1 MTTKK
6 HLKRRVRSRA
16 AQTGES
22 YATALRSIRRQEQ
35 DRASRNAAPAGEG
48 IASCS
53 FCGKPD
59 SMVQRLV
66 AGPGVYICDECVGL
80 SAAVIEDAAHGS
92 AGESARRRSR
102 FYDRP
107 ADDILA
113 MLPALALSAARV
125 EAELAGWIGRLRE
138 QGTGWQDIAGAMGMS
153 AEAARLRFEK
163 GLVR

>member
-35 DRASRNAAPAGEG
+35 DRVSRNAALAGDG

-66 AGPGVYICDECVGL
+66 AGPAAGNERDLAGRQGLAPHELLFIAKDDEVGV
-80 SAAVIEDAAHGS
+80 
-92 AGESARRRSR
+92 RRREALEALLQ
-102 FYDRP
+102 DR
-107 ADDILA
+107 LR
-113 MLPALALSAARV
+113 RV
-125 EAELAGWIGRLRE
+125 EKLLHAHPPLF
-138 QGTGWQDIAGAMGMS
+138 D
-153 AEAARLRFEK
+153 
-163 GLVR
+163 

>member
-1 MTTKK
+1 MTTRK

-22 YATALRSIRRQEQ
+22 YATALRSIRLQEQ
-35 DRASRNAAPAGEG
+35 DRRPGTAAGES

-66 AGPGVYICDECVGL
+66 AGPGVYICNECVEL
-80 SAAVIEDAAHGS
+80 SSAIIEDAADAS
-92 AGESARRRSR
+92 AEESARRRSQ

-107 ADDILA
+107 PEDILA
-113 MLPALALSAARV
+113 MLPTLACSAARV

-138 QGTGWQDIAGAMGMS
+138 QGTSWQAIADATGMS
-153 AEAARLRFEK
+153 TEAARQRFEP
-163 GLVR
+163 GLIR